1 MRIGI
6 LNNNNH
12 THTVCRTNGTK
23 INISA
28 KSFVIID
35 TDVEQEINYWT
46 NLSKTITDKIGIS
59 VLTNESDILSLEL
72 NKHTFSNDMKYTD
85 VSVVGDSVSPIA
97 KEIAESTKKQLSD
110 DYFYTKEE
118 LYWDYYSNYL
128 KINLDN
134 SKTKEELLQMDKEDL
149 FNLCDNFNI
158 KYRKNSSVKTL
169 ANLILESGVL

>member
-85 VSVVGDSVSPIA
+85 VSIVGDSVSPIA

-110 DYFYTKEE
+110 GYFYTKEE
-118 LYWDYYSNYL
+118 L
-128 KINLDN
+128 
-134 SKTKEELLQMDKEDL
+134 LQMGKEDL

>member
-118 LYWDYYSNYL
+118 L
-128 KINLDN
+128 
-134 SKTKEELLQMDKEDL
+134 LQMDKEDL

>member
-85 VSVVGDSVSPIA
+85 VSIVGDSVSPIA

-118 LYWDYYSNYL
+118 L
-128 KINLDN
+128 
-134 SKTKEELLQMDKEDL
+134 LQMDKEDL
-149 FNLCDNFNI
+149 FNLCDSFNI

>member
-6 LNNNNH
+6 VNNNNH

-118 LYWDYYSNYL
+118 L
-128 KINLDN
+128 
-134 SKTKEELLQMDKEDL
+134 LQMDKEDL